1 MASPTEAV
9 LGRFQHHL
17 VSERGVRAV
26 TADAYVSRARRFVA
40 GQVPSSELR
49 LLQAND
55 VTGAVLAEPARV
67 PVAGVQMF
75 VASLGAFLRFCCLE
89 GLTEIDLSGAALSMT
104 SRRRSS
110 LPKAVSSSDADALLS
125 FCDQGTAIGQRDYAV
140 MLLLLRLG
148 LRAGEVAAIRLDD
161 LDWRSGDV
169 VVHGK
174 GGRLDRLPLP
184 ADVGEAVAAYLSEGR
199 PRCPRREVFLRAKA
213 PLEGL
218 SSSGISQVVRAA
230 CKRAGLGPFGA
241 HRLRHG
247 LACQMVA
254 AGPCPRDRRR
264 AAPQERDLDG
274 QLPTCARRSGHSP
287 LSAHLEKG
295 PAATAHPTS
304 SSSSWRGSEETVDYA
319 DNFTPSTLPIRAS
332 LKMSA

>member
-161 LDWRSGDV
+161 LDWRSGEV

-174 GGRLDRLPLP
+174 GALGEVGFQSDARLDRLPLP

-254 AGPCPRDRRR
+254 AG
-264 AAPQERDLDG
+264 APVPEIGAVLRHESVTSTANYARVDVERLAELA
-274 QLPTCARRSGHSP
+274 LPWPGGA
-287 LSAHLEKG
+287 L
-295 PAATAHPTS
+295 
-304 SSSSWRGSEETVDYA
+304 
-319 DNFTPSTLPIRAS
+319 
-332 LKMSA
+332 